1 MVLCAFIIIVSYYF
15 FTQNTKKMLVKFY
28 YVDPLFDWCNRTE
41 QEPGLPNMIGEVG
54 AKVGL
59 GVKNTF

>member
-1 MVLCAFIIIVSYYF
+1 M
-15 FTQNTKKMLVKFY
+15 KKNLVKFY

-41 QEPGLPNMIGEVG
+41 QEPELPNMIGEVG

-59 GVKNTF
+59 GVKNTFWRKVGLCVQSREK